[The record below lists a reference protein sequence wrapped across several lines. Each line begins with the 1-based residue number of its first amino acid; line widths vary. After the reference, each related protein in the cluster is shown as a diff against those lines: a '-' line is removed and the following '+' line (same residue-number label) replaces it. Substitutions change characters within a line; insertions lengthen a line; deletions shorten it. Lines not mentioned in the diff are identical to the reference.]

1 VHTRDAASARGGP
14 GLTGRGKPWGVD
26 GLDWPARVGG
36 EVEYGR
42 HVGETF
48 SVDGVGV
55 GRLLPPV
62 TTTVAAGAAFLT
74 GETTRDNAN
83 CPGVNITG
91 SGDPGAGGRGTQ
103 VALFFIGHMP
113 LLVSLYCVYSRF

>member
-1 VHTRDAASARGGP
+1 MHTRDAASARGGP

-62 TTTVAAGAAFLT
+62 TTRFTTVHQGQGRRLAA
-74 GETTRDNAN
+74 
-83 CPGVNITG
+83 P
-91 SGDPGAGGRGTQ
+91 
-103 VALFFIGHMP
+103 
-113 LLVSLYCVYSRF
+113 